1 MRRSGT
7 ILAVLA
13 CELRQLV
20 RDGKALFAAVLL
32 PALLLPLMFLGQDSL
47 EKLSRDTLAAREVQI
62 VLDLRHG
69 QDAVVQGF
77 REKLAER
84 APIVLTEVD
93 AGVLATREQ
102 AGESLSDD
110 TVREQVQAIFD
121 DGAEL
126 LVTAESVPLGSATP
140 APLGTRFHLYYD
152 VKDDSGREARQR
164 AQECLNELRETIEL
178 DRRQELLGIDPALGL
193 SFDVVDVASDEEAS
207 GAALGRLLPLFSVF
221 ILIAAGSYTALAA
234 FAGERESG
242 TLETLL
248 VQPVP
253 VAEIAWGKYL
263 AVLVTGLVALG
274 CNLASLQV
282 CISLNIGS
290 LPGLGD
296 SGGLGIGRLLA
307 GLVYLPGCVLVCA
320 LVCLVCGRARTFR
333 EGQMTVL
340 PALLFTLLPTAV
352 ASQPELEMDL
362 LLAAIP
368 LTGPALALRDA
379 LRGQLSLGPVLM
391 MFASHAVWCW
401 LLLSRLASI
410 LDAEKVLNSGDSK
423 AELHQRRTMAR
434 RAMQFGFVSVLAT
447 YMIGGTLQSKS
458 LFWGMTVQFWLLLP
472 LIIWISTR
480 TMSRLS
486 SESGGSVLGLRAP
499 SALHLAGS
507 LCLIPG
513 LAWLAANFGAW
524 QQTVLPLPKGALDNP
539 ALVGAITDF
548 SLWKLIFLL
557 AISPAIWEELLFR
570 GAILFGFRHDL
581 SRRRALLL
589 QAALFAA
596 AHASVYRLVPTFIIG
611 LLLGGLRLR
620 TRSLLPAVL
629 LHAGYNG
636 LLVLGMSGRVEAL
649 APESWPAWLP
659 WLGIPGLAMLALGA
673 PRAPRKISAAPQTLD

>member
-1 MRRSGT
+1 M
-7 ILAVLA
+7 ILAVMA

-20 RDGKALFAAVLL
+20 RDGKALFAAVVL

-47 EKLSRDTLAAREVQI
+47 ENLSRKTLAAREVQI
-62 VLDLRHG
+62 VLDLESG
-69 QDAVVQGF
+69 QRGVVERF
-77 REKLAER
+77 RDLLAER
-84 APIVLTEVD
+84 APILLSEVD
-93 AGVLATREQ
+93 AGPLAERNQ
-102 AGESLSDD
+102 AATPLSSEE
-110 TVREQVQAIFD
+110 VREQVERIFSA
-121 DGAEL
+121 GAEL
-126 LVTAESVPLGSATP
+126 LVTAESVPLGDADA
-140 APLGTRFHLYYD
+140 APLGTRFHLYFD

-164 AQECLNELRETIEL
+164 AQACLDELAESLEL
-178 DRRQELLGIDPALGL
+178 ERRGELLGIDPALGL
-193 SFDVVDVASDEEAS
+193 SFDVVDVASEAEAS
-207 GAALGRLLPLFSVF
+207 GAALGRMLPLFAIF

-253 VAEIAWGKYL
+253 VATIAWGKYL
-263 AVLVTGLVALG
+263 AVLVTGLVALA

-296 SGGLGIGRLLA
+296 SSGLDFGRLLA

-333 EGQMTVL
+333 EGQMTIL
-340 PALLFTLLPTAV
+340 PALLFALVPTAI

-391 MFASHAVWCW
+391 MFASHALWCW

-410 LDAEKVLNSGDSK
+410 LDAEKVLSSGNTK
-423 AELHQRRTMAR
+423 AELHQRRTVSR
-434 RAMQFGFVSVLAT
+434 RALHFGFGSVLAT
-447 YMIGGTLQSKS
+447 YMIGGTLQGKS
-458 LFWGMTVQFWLLLP
+458 LFWGMTAQFWVLLP
-472 LIIWISTR
+472 LIIWACTR
-480 TMSRLS
+480 GMSRLS
-486 SESGGSVLGLRAP
+486 GKSSSAVLGLCAP
-499 SALHLAGS
+499 KPLHLIGS

-524 QQTVLPLPKGALDNP
+524 QQSVLPLPQGALDNP
-539 ALVGAITDF
+539 ALVEAITGF
-548 SLWKLIFLL
+548 GLWKLLFLM

-570 GAILFGFRHDL
+570 GAVLFGFRHDL
-581 SRRRALLL
+581 GRTRALLL

-596 AHASVYRLVPTFIIG
+596 AHASVYRLAPTFVIG
-611 LLLGGLRLR
+611 LLLGDLRLR
-620 TRSLLPAVL
+620 TRSLWPPML

-636 LLVLGMSGRVEAL
+636 LLVLGMSGRIEAL
-649 APESWPAWLP
+649 GVESWPAWLP
-659 WLGIPGLAMLALGA
+659 WLGIPGLALLALS
-673 PRAPRKISAAPQTLD
+673 PYRSPDPVSRANTNA